1 MTNQELKE
9 KRDYVMRCAFDSLS
23 GAKIIVDE
31 NGIILYASKFH
42 YKYLGIE
49 NEDGLI
55 GQYVCD
61 VIPGTRMHIIVETE
75 TPEYGYIFRFIHSK
89 TKEVMPVVC
98 NRVPIYDKQ
107 GKLIGAMSETIFPK
121 GMEGVINLARE
132 VEQIHEKQ
140 KEPAFAEEVRKL
152 ESFVIGESKAIKDL
166 RETIGQIANY
176 PLPVLITGE
185 TGTGKEVFA
194 SAIHEFSNKSK
205 HNFVK
210 INCAAIPNELLESE
224 LFGYEQ
230 GAFSGA
236 LSTGKVGKFEY
247 AQNGTLLLDEIG
259 DMPFNLQ
266 AKLLRA
272 IQEKEFEKV
281 GGLKTIP
288 FNARIICTTNQNI
301 HELIKQQKFRQDLY
315 YRINVIEL
323 YIPPLRERKEDIR
336 PLCRY
341 FIDKTNRENG
351 LSIVDISPAA
361 LELLMKYNWPGNV
374 RELRHNIERAC
385 FICGAGILEYEHF
398 KQIELRMDNSADSE
412 AETALSDSEVLSLE
426 QARAYAEIEEIKKAL
441 LLSKGN
447 KSQAAKLLGVDR
459 TILYD
464 KMKKYEIQYSAPPH
478 QNS

>member
-1 MTNQELKE
+1 MINQELKGR
-9 KRDYVMRCAFDSLS
+9 RDFVMRCAFDSLY

-42 YKYLGIE
+42 YKYLGV
-49 NEDGLI
+49 EDEEGLI
-55 GQYVCD
+55 GQHVCD
-61 VIPGTRMHIIVETE
+61 VIPGTRMHIILETQ
-75 TPEYGYIFRFIHSK
+75 TPEYGYIFRFIHRR

-98 NRVPIYDKQ
+98 NRVPIYDKE
-107 GKLIGAMSETIFPK
+107 GNLIGAMAETIFPK
-121 GMEGVINLARE
+121 GMDDVLNLAKE
-132 VEQIHEKQ
+132 VEQIQNKQ
-140 KEPAFAEEVRKL
+140 KEPAFAEEVKKL
-152 ESFVIGESKAIKDL
+152 ERFIIGNSQAMKDL
-166 RETIGQIANY
+166 RATISQIANY

-194 SAIHEFSNKSK
+194 SAIHEFSKKSK

-259 DMPFNLQ
+259 DMPFALQ

-323 YIPPLRERKEDIR
+323 YIPPLRDRRDDIK

-351 LSIVDISPAA
+351 LSIVDISPKA
-361 LELLMKYNWPGNV
+361 LDLLLKYDWPGNV

-385 FICGAGILEYEHF
+385 FIRGAGMLECEHF
-398 KQIELRMDNSADSE
+398 KQIEERMKQAGVQKT
-412 AETALSDSEVLSLE
+412 ETSLSDGEIMPLE
-426 QARAYAEIEEIKKAL
+426 QARAHAEIEEIKKAL

-464 KMKKYEIQYSAPPH
+464 KMKKYEIQ
-478 QNS
+478 

>member
-1 MTNQELKE
+1 M
-9 KRDYVMRCAFDSLS
+9 
-23 GAKIIVDE
+23 
-31 NGIILYASKFH
+31 
-42 YKYLGIE
+42 
-49 NEDGLI
+49 I
-55 GQYVCD
+55 G
-61 VIPGTRMHIIVETE
+61 
-75 TPEYGYIFRFIHSK
+75 
-89 TKEVMPVVC
+89 
-98 NRVPIYDKQ
+98 
-107 GKLIGAMSETIFPK
+107 
-121 GMEGVINLARE
+121 
-132 VEQIHEKQ
+132 
-140 KEPAFAEEVRKL
+140 
-152 ESFVIGESKAIKDL
+152 
-166 RETIGQIANY
+166 
-176 PLPVLITGE
+176 
-185 TGTGKEVFA
+185 
-194 SAIHEFSNKSK
+194 FSNKSK

-259 DMPFNLQ
+259 DMPFHLQ

-351 LSIVDISPAA
+351 LSIVDISPKA
-361 LELLMKYNWPGNV
+361 LDLLIQYDWPGNV
-374 RELRHNIERAC
+374 RELRHNVERAC
-385 FICGAGILEYEHF
+385 FIRGAGMLEYEHF
-398 KQIELRMDNSADSE
+398 RQIKERMSQNNVQE
-412 AETALSDSEVLSLE
+412 VETALNGPEILTLE
-426 QARAYAEIEEIKKAL
+426 QVRAHAEIEEIKKAL

-464 KMKKYEIQYSAPPH
+464 KMKKYEIQ
-478 QNS
+478 

>member
-1 MTNQELKE
+1 MAQTDKVFAELFNQSDSVLICDVRGKVLYYQDYNDQINMIRDEEAVGRSIYELYPFF
-9 KRDYVMRCAFDSLS
+9 KRDDFTTFRAIDQKKPILNELQLFEVNGVPRKSLNSSYPLINETGVLGCMTLSVELTDNSHRQKKMRLLS
-23 GAKIIVDE
+23 KYNFEDIITQ
-31 NGIILYASKFH
+31 NRKF
-42 YKYLGIE
+42 K
-49 NEDGLI
+49 
-55 GQYVCD
+55 
-61 VIPGTRMHIIVETE
+61 
-75 TPEYGYIFRFIHSK
+75 
-89 TKEVMPVVC
+89 
-98 NRVPIYDKQ
+98 
-107 GKLIGAMSETIFPK
+107 
-121 GMEGVINLARE
+121 
-132 VEQIHEKQ
+132 
-140 KEPAFAEEVRKL
+140 
-152 ESFVIGESKAIKDL
+152 ESF
-166 RETIGQIANY
+166 ETLKRIAATDAS
-176 PLPVLITGE
+176 VLIYGE

-259 DMPFNLQ
+259 DMPFHLQ

-351 LSIVDISPAA
+351 LSIVDISPKA
-361 LELLMKYNWPGNV
+361 LDLLIQYDWPGNV
-374 RELRHNIERAC
+374 RELRHNVERAC
-385 FICGAGILEYEHF
+385 FIRGAGMLEYEHF
-398 KQIELRMDNSADSE
+398 RQIKERMSQNNVQE
-412 AETALSDSEVLSLE
+412 VETALNGPEILTLE
-426 QARAYAEIEEIKKAL
+426 QVRAHAEIEEIKKAL

-464 KMKKYEIQYSAPPH
+464 KMKKYEIQ
-478 QNS
+478 